1 MFINV
6 LIWSIRF
13 FIMAW
18 SSEKSFV
25 GCGIIVWDVEVWFV
39 RGEGRW

>member
-25 GCGIIVWDVEVWFV
+25 GCVIDWDVEVRFV